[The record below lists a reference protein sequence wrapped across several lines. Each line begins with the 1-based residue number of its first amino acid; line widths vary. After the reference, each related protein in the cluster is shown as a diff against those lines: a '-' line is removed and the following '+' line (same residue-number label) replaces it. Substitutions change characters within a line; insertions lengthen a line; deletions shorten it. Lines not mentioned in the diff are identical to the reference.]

1 MDVIKN
7 RPLLTVGG
15 LVIAPDG
22 DILLV
27 QSKKWGDRYSLP
39 GGKVEGG
46 ESRAAAFQREVLEE
60 TGLSITPPRFVM
72 VQESI
77 FSEEFWS
84 KEHFVMHDFIA
95 DLAPSFS
102 KTDVLLND
110 EAYAYRWIAP
120 KEALFLD
127 LHQECRRLI
136 EWYIKD
142 LSSKKQIVIGVDNCQ
157 ISCTVGIHSEERIQ
171 EQLLLVDIQVKTGRL
186 EKGAHELEKTVD
198 YTLLSALATD
208 LAKKKHYLLIES
220 FAEDFVEECLSYF
233 NVDWVRIKIKKP
245 AAISTAQFAYVELE
259 ASREDPCVH

>member
-1 MDVIKN
+1 MHLLKN

-15 LVIAPDG
+15 LVVAADG

-39 GGKVEGG
+39 GGKVEQG

-60 TGLSITPPRFVM
+60 TGLSITSPRFVM

-77 FSEEFWS
+77 FSEEFCS

-95 DLAPSFS
+95 DLDPSFS
-102 KTDVLLND
+102 KEDVLLNE
-110 EAYAYRWIAP
+110 EAYAYRWICP
-120 KEALFLD
+120 KEALLLD

-136 EWYIKD
+136 EWYIRNR
-142 LSSKKQIVIGVDNCQ
+142 SSKKQMVIGVEEHQ
-157 ISCTVGIHSEERIQ
+157 ISCIVGVRPEERIN
-171 EQLLLVDIQVKTGRL
+171 EQLLFVDIQVKMERL
-186 EKGAHELEKTVD
+186 EKGEHSLEKSVD

-208 LAKKKHYLLIES
+208 LAKKNHYFLIES
-220 FAEDFVEECLSYF
+220 FAEDFVEECLTYF

-245 AAISTAQFAYVELE
+245 GAISTAQFAYVEIE
-259 ASREDPCVH
+259 ASREDPCVL